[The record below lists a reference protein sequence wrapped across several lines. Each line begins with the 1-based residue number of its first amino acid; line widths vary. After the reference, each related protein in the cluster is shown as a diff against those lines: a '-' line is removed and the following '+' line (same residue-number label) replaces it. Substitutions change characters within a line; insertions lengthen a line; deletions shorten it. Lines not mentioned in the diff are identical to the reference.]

1 MASLGAP
8 ASPNSCQLRRRA
20 LLRSSPDSIRRVS
33 PFFLRNIRPLYWR
46 IRASSVAGNGNGNA
60 DGRSWMEPEKGSAES
75 FSGWSESGS
84 GSRKERQ
91 GRLGGIAA
99 AGAAGVILT
108 AGLALASL
116 SLGKKSSA
124 GMKAQMKPLT
134 SQQEAILLSEN
145 RDEVDQAAKKC
156 NSVTLDE
163 NDELTGKSLS
173 GSECDTGTTKDSFP
187 CEECTEASSES
198 GYDVTSTQTVEYDNS
213 KSDVVG
219 LNDVAATSHEVE
231 KQVQLP
237 TDVGEFSFLPDSNP
251 SAPDLSAIVN
261 DECPEPSSLKTMTS
275 DESPDVVDTDTSQG
289 KVGTDMSKENIGSI
303 HPDIFPVPDSNQ
315 ASSQEKFDVMEKI
328 EHSNLHFN
336 VPGPSDNELCEGTLP
351 SESSSVGSVYE
362 SSSLESNIVLSMPT
376 SSEQITFELNDSTP
390 RFPVN
395 DVNATVTALEV
406 ETANSLGS
414 LHGNVP
420 YPNGVSETDRSSSF
434 GVSPSPEN
442 TFSYAGIP
450 APSLVSAALQVT
462 PGKVVV
468 PPTIDQVQG
477 QALAALQ
484 VLKVI
489 DSDVRPGDLCT
500 RREYAR
506 WLVAA
511 SSALSRNSI
520 SKVYPAMY
528 IENVTDLA
536 FDDVTP
542 QDPDFT
548 SIQGL
553 AEAGLISSKLSSE
566 GEQDN
571 FFFSPDSPLSRQ
583 DLVSWKMAIEK
594 RQLPE
599 VDKKTLYQ
607 QSGFIDI
614 DRISPHAWPA
624 LMADISAGEHGITAL
639 AFGYTRLFQPDKP
652 VTKAQAAIA
661 LAVGDATEVVGEE
674 LARIEAESLADT
686 AVAAHSA
693 LVAQVEKD
701 LHAVFEKQLAME
713 REKIA
718 AVEKLAE
725 EATLELEK
733 IKAERNEGNSLL
745 LKGRAAIESEME
757 VLSKLR
763 LDVEEQ
769 LQSLMSDRIKASIEH
784 DRLNKLRKEAEDESQ
799 AIIKLQYE
807 LEVERKA
814 LSMARAWAEDEAKR
828 TREHAKALEEARY
841 RWEQRG
847 IKVIVDSELQDDAA
861 TELTW
866 LNADAEKLSV
876 GQSPVKETISRGEN
890 LVKKLEVMASEVKG
904 KSFAAIKRII
914 EKIKFIIEHFKVQAA
929 EAANK
934 AREVKA
940 AAVSTLKSSAEDLS
954 QKTESS
960 VVSFSSTVKDGM
972 KRLTEECKEGMD
984 RISQKFKM

>member
-8 ASPNSCQLRRRA
+8 ASPNSCQLRRCA
-20 LLRSSPDSIRRVS
+20 LLRSSPDSISRFS
-33 PFFLRNIRPLYWR
+33 PFFLRNIRPLNWR
-46 IRASSVAGNGNGNA
+46 TRASSVAGNGDQKA
-60 DGRSWMEPEKGSAES
+60 DGRSWMGPEKSSAET

-84 GSRKERQ
+84 GSRKEHQ
-91 GRLGGIAA
+91 GRLGGA
-99 AGAAGVILT
+99 AGIILT
-108 AGLALASL
+108 AGIALASL
-116 SLGKKSSA
+116 SLGKKSNV
-124 GMKAQMKPLT
+124 GLKEQMKPLT
-134 SQQEAILLSEN
+134 VQQEAILQSEDRN
-145 RDEVDQAAKKC
+145 EVDQAANKC
-156 NSVTLDE
+156 NSRTLDE
-163 NDELTGKSLS
+163 NDGLTGQSLS
-173 GSECDTGTTKDSFP
+173 GSESNTGTTKDSFP
-187 CEECTEASSES
+187 SEEYTEASSES
-198 GYDVTSTQTVEYDNS
+198 RNDVVTSTQTFENDNS
-213 KSDVVG
+213 ESDVVG
-219 LNDVAATSHEVE
+219 LNDVAVVSDEME

-237 TDVGEFSFLPDSNP
+237 SGVEEFSALPYSTP
-251 SAPDLSAIVN
+251 GAPDLSATVN
-261 DECPEPSSLKTMTS
+261 DEGPDTSSLKTTS
-275 DESPDVVDTDTSQG
+275 KEESPEVENIDTRSG
-289 KVGTDMSKENIGSI
+289 NVSSNVSKKSIGSI
-303 HPDIFPVPDSNQ
+303 YPTNFTMPDSDQ
-315 ASSQEKFDVMEKI
+315 ATSPEEPIVTEKI

-336 VPGPSDNELCEGTLP
+336 VSGPSDNELCQGTLP
-351 SESSSVGSVYE
+351 SESSSVGSVVHE
-362 SSSLESNIVLSMPT
+362 TSSSESIIVVSSPT
-376 SSEQITFELNDSTP
+376 SSEQNAIELNDSTP
-390 RFPVN
+390 QFPVN
-395 DVNATVTALEV
+395 DVNATITARKV
-406 ETANSLGS
+406 EAANSLES
-414 LHGNVP
+414 LHGNAP
-420 YPNGVSETDRSSSF
+420 YPNGFSETDRSSSF
-434 GVSPSPEN
+434 GVSRSPEN
-442 TFSYAGIP
+442 AFSHAGIP

-468 PPTIDQVQG
+468 PPIIDQVQG

-489 DSDVRPGDLCT
+489 DTDVQPGDLCT

-511 SSALSRNSI
+511 SSALSRNSV

-553 AEAGLISSKLSSE
+553 AEAGLISSKLSSD

-571 FFFSPDSPLSRQ
+571 FSFSPNSPLSRQ

-607 QSGFIDI
+607 HSGFIDI

-652 VTKAQAAIA
+652 VTKAQAAMA
-661 LAVGDATEVVGEE
+661 LAIGDAAEVVAEE

-701 LHAVFEKQLAME
+701 LHAVFEKQLVME

-733 IKAERNEGNSLL
+733 IKAERNEENSLL

-763 LDVEEQ
+763 HEVEEQ
-769 LQSLMSDRIKASIEH
+769 LQSLMSDKIKISLEQ
-784 DRLNKLRKEAEDESQ
+784 DRLNKLREEAEDESQ
-799 AIIKLQYE
+799 AISKLQYE

-828 TREHAKALEEARY
+828 AREHAKALEEARY
-841 RWEQRG
+841 RWERRG
-847 IKVIVDSELQDDAA
+847 IKVVVDSELQDDAA

-866 LNADAEKLSV
+866 LNADAEKLSIE
-876 GQSPVKETISRGEN
+876 QSPMKETINRGEN
-890 LVKKLEVMASEVKG
+890 LVRKLEILATEVKG

-914 EKIKFIIEHFKVQAA
+914 DKIKVLIEHLKVRAA

-934 AREVKA
+934 AREVKSS
-940 AAVSTLKSSAEDLS
+940 AVSTLKSNAEDLS
-954 QKTESS
+954 RKTASS
-960 VVSFSSTVKDGM
+960 VSNFSSTVKDGM